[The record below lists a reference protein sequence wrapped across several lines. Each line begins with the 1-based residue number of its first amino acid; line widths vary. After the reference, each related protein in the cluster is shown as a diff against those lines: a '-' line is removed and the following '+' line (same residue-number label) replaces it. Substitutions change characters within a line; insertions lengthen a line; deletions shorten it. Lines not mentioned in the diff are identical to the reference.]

1 MEWFFFII
9 LLLSIL
15 SVSSK
20 VDKLIKNDTNN
31 KKESSKFN
39 LKDYLNKEVCI
50 HIDNDDVTNSHL
62 LSSLYNVVGIIKEF
76 DNEWL
81 QFEYKDGNRL
91 YNQYLRITD
100 ITSINEIKTTK

>member
-1 MEWFFFII
+1 MEWFFFIV

-20 VDKLIKNDTNN
+20 VDKLNKIDTNN
-31 KKESSKFN
+31 SKKEIGKFN

-62 LSSLYNVVGIIKEF
+62 LSSIYNVVGIIKEF

-81 QFEYKDGNRL
+81 LFEYKDGNRL
-91 YNQYLRITD
+91 YNQYLRISD
-100 ITSINEIKTTK
+100 ITSINEMKK